1 MCALCCTIPLVVL
14 HGPYALDWSRP
25 WSTLDPTIEI
35 PWIHGSMT
43 SLLLSCTVHYMHPA
57 GSIARSHY
65 ACGTSRSTLLLYV
78 LLRAPMVHDHALL
91 GSLHPEIPGS
101 MIQTISHIEIPW
113 IHDPDHLWYPDLIL
127 ISWMSV
133 HAHMRCI
140 ACSAG
145 SIARSLPSTLLL

>member
-78 LLRAPMVHDHALL
+78 LLSAPMVHDHALL

-101 MIQTISHIEIPW
+101 MIQTISH
-113 IHDPDHLWYPDLIL
+113 HLSYRDTLDP
-127 ISWMSV
+127 
-133 HAHMRCI
+133 
-140 ACSAG
+140 
-145 SIARSLPSTLLL
+145 

>member
-1 MCALCCTIPLVVL
+1 MLHVCSALHHPSRGPWD
-14 HGPYALDWSRP
+14 GPYALDWSRP

-43 SLLLSCTVHYMHPA
+43 SLLLSCTALYMHSA

-65 ACGTSRSTLLLYV
+65 ACGTSCSTLLLYV
-78 LLRAPMVHDHALL
+78 LLSAPMVYDHALL

-101 MIQTISHIEIPW
+101 MIQTISG
-113 IHDPDHLWYPDLIL
+113 IHDLMLS
-127 ISWMSV
+127 SWMSV
-133 HAHMRCI
+133 HAHTRCI